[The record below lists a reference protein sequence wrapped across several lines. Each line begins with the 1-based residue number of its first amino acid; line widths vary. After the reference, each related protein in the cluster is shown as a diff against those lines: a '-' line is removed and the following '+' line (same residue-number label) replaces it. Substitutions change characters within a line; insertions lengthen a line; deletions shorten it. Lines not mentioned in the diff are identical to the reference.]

1 MSRSCSST
9 TQRCLAPAHLFGT
22 VAAAVA
28 AGADAVVP
36 VLAIPDTVKQVDADV
51 VVATLDRS
59 ALRAVQ
65 TPQGFRRDVLVRA
78 HVAVGADAT
87 DDAGLVERLGGSYTS

>member
-1 MSRSCSST
+1 
-9 TQRCLAPAHLFGT
+9 
-22 VAAAVA
+22 
-28 AGADAVVP
+28 

-59 ALRAVQ
+59 ALRVVQ

-87 DDAGLVERLGGSYTS
+87 DDAGRVERLGGSVHVEAGHEDAIKVTRPLDLLLAKAVIERRASGSA